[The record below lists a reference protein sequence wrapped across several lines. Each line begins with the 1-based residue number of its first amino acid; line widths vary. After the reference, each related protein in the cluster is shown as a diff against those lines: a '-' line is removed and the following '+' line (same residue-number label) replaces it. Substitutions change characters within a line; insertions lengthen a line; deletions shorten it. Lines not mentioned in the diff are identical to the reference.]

1 MSAVEF
7 WGLMPCEFYAI
18 NHKYLEQ
25 LKFKQQNDWEMI
37 RWQTAWLVNCHVK
50 KQMKPQDLIKF
61 EWETTDESSG
71 LTKEKIQELKKK
83 WNLDN
88 G

>member
-7 WGLMPCEFYAI
+7 WIIQPCEFYAI

-25 LKFKQQNDWEMI
+25 LKFKDQSEWERI
-37 RWQTAWLVNCHVK
+37 RWQTMWLVNCHVK
-50 KQMKPQDLIKF
+50 KPLKAHDLIRF
-61 EWETTDESSG
+61 NWETEDESSG
-71 LTKEKIQELKKK
+71 LTKAKIADLKKK
-83 WNLDN
+83 WNLEN

>member
-7 WGLMPCEFYAI
+7 WIIQPCEFYAI

-25 LKFKQQNDWEMI
+25 LKFKDQNEWERI
-37 RWQTAWLVNCHVK
+37 RWQTTWLVNCHVT
-50 KQMKPQDLIKF
+50 KPLKAQDLIKF
-61 EWETTDESSG
+61 DWETEDESSG
-71 LTKEKIQELKKK
+71 LTKQKIEELKKK